1 MYKIM
6 TVYHLYAGTSKPD
19 SDGQGQQS
27 WSRDSEISE
36 SPPHQ
41 DVCGPGS
48 PAALPI
54 LPSLDLREAWI
65 LGSWKM
71 DLRSP

>member
-1 MYKIM
+1 MQE
-6 TVYHLYAGTSKPD
+6 P
-19 SDGQGQQS
+19 QS
-27 WSRDSEISE
+27 QTQMGRVNSPGAETRRFHVVPE
-36 SPPHQ
+36 SPPHP

-54 LPSLDLREAWI
+54 LPSLDVKEAWI

-71 DLRSP
+71 DLRSL